1 MHLLLPTLPWW
12 AAFAIGAVVAP
23 PDAVAATAIGRRIGL
38 PRGIVTVLE
47 GESLL
52 NDATALVG
60 VAHRARGDRVGGRGR
75 PGLPRRGRRRAAD
88 RAGDHLRGGQGA
100 APADRPAAGLGLSFV
115 TPFAA
120 YVAAEEIHASGVIAV
135 VVAGLLLGHKAPIL
149 QTAQSRIAE
158 RTNWSSIAFLLESTV
173 FLLIGLQAR
182 WIIADV
188 LAGELPVG
196 RVLLIC
202 AAVLVGVIVPAD
214 GLGVHGP
221 CPAVARAYDTPYTYT
236 FIVGWAGM
244 RGVVTL
250 AAAFV
255 IPVDTPH
262 RDVLLLIAFT
272 VTAGTLFLQ
281 GSSLPWLARRLHV
294 PAPDPATDALA
305 RANLL
310 AQASQAGL
318 AALDALDEE
327 DPHDVSGQIRARL
340 ERRDF
345 AAWEQLGTGDGETP
359 TETYARRRRMM
370 IDIERGRVLEARSTG
385 TVPHEVIAQVLAM
398 LDVEESMLDYSQR
411 ERGRLRGSEELLAL
425 EEAGACEHL
434 RAGEPDPEP
443 DSPGECLDC
452 VRQGTAWVHL
462 RLCLSCGKVAC
473 CDSSPERHANA
484 HYEHSGHPVMRSA
497 EPGENWRWCFVDR
510 LTG

>member
-1 MHLLLPTLPWW
+1 
-12 AAFAIGAVVAP
+12 
-23 PDAVAATAIGRRIGL
+23 
-38 PRGIVTVLE
+38 
-47 GESLL
+47 
-52 NDATALVG
+52 
-60 VAHRARGDRVGGRGR
+60 
-75 PGLPRRGRRRAAD
+75 
-88 RAGDHLRGGQGA
+88 
-100 APADRPAAGLGLSFV
+100 
-115 TPFAA
+115 
-120 YVAAEEIHASGVIAV
+120 
-135 VVAGLLLGHKAPIL
+135 
-149 QTAQSRIAE
+149 
-158 RTNWSSIAFLLESTV
+158 
-173 FLLIGLQAR
+173 
-182 WIIADV
+182 
-188 LAGELPVG
+188 
-196 RVLLIC
+196 
-202 AAVLVGVIVPAD
+202 
-214 GLGVHGP
+214 
-221 CPAVARAYDTPYTYT
+221 
-236 FIVGWAGM
+236 
-244 RGVVTL
+244 VVTL

-281 GSSLPWLARRLHV
+281 GFSLPWLARRLHV
-294 PAPDPATDALA
+294 PAPDLAADALA

-345 AAWEQLGTGDGETP
+345 AAWEQLGSSDGETP

-425 EEAGACEHL
+425 EGAGACEHL
-434 RAGEPDPEP
+434 RADEPDPAP

-462 RLCLSCGKVAC
+462 RLCLGCGKVAC

-484 HYEHSGHPVMRSA
+484 HFEHSGHPVMRSA